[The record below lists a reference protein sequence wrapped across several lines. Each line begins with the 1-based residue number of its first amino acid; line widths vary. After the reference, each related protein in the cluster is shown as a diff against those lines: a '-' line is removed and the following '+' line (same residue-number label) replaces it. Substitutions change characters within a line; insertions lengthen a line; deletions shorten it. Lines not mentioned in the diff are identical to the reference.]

1 MGFRDWT
8 GRLAGAALCVA
19 ITALGSG
26 ARAADKIAG
35 GSLGGQAPLWPIYI
49 GIHKGIF
56 AADGIDLELTF
67 AQSSPGAVQQLTAG
81 SLDVL
86 LSVGITDPL
95 IAISKG
101 APLAIIRIIGKS
113 APYILIAKSSV
124 KSLKD
129 LKGKTI
135 SAGTVSDIATYYIER
150 MMAANGLHKGDY
162 ELMSAGVAAA
172 RFAALQAGVADA
184 AMVLP
189 PLNFKAEKMGYPTIG
204 LAADYVHD
212 FPFTCMAVYKP
223 WAETHKDVLHRLLA
237 ATSKSMDW
245 LYDPANRK
253 EAIDLLVKV
262 AHANPEEADESFVL
276 LEKIKYFERSGKVSR
291 KQLANLISVETNLGF
306 VDKPMKPDDLVMA
319 GVTTLKD

>member
-1 MGFRDWT
+1 M
-8 GRLAGAALCVA
+8 RLERRFARVLGAALCLAVA
-19 ITALGSG
+19 ALGPG

-49 GIHKGIF
+49 AIHKGVF
-56 AADGIDLELTF
+56 AANGIDLDLTF
-67 AQSSPGAVQQLTAG
+67 AQSSPAAVTQLTAG

-86 LSVGITDPL
+86 LSVGITDPI

-101 APLAIIRIIGKS
+101 APLAIIRIIGEA
-113 APYILIAKSSV
+113 APYVLIAKSSIT
-124 KSLKD
+124 SLKD

-135 SAGTVSDIATYYIER
+135 SAGTVSDIATYYIHR
-150 MMAANGLHKGDY
+150 MMAANGLKPGDY
-162 ELMSAGVAAA
+162 ELQSAGVAAA

-189 PLNFKAEKMGYPTIG
+189 PLNFKAAKVGYPTIA

-223 WAETHKDVLHRLLA
+223 WAETHKDALHRLLA
-237 ATSKSMDW
+237 ATTKSMDW

-253 EAIDLLVKV
+253 DATELLVKV
-262 AHANPEEADESFVL
+262 AHANPEEADESFDL
-276 LEKIKYFERSGKVSR
+276 LKKINYFERTGKVSR
-291 KQLANLISVETNLGF
+291 KQLANLIAVERQLGF
-306 VDKPMKPDDLVMA
+306 IDKPLAPDALVMP
-319 GVTTLKD
+319 GVTALAD